1 MRSVV
6 NLAYEAVMSWLPWS
20 ERGKSRRLLSDYLD
34 GELSARDRDQVEE
47 GTALNAAARGRL
59 DAYSRATELVGAATR
74 PPMIPDAVAFADRL
88 MALVADREGRV
99 VESRRRPR
107 LVSPAVLASI
117 GLLVTAGVTLVGLR
131 RRGIL

>member
-1 MRSVV
+1 M
-6 NLAYEAVMSWLPWS
+6 
-20 ERGKSRRLLSDYLD
+20 LSDYLD
-34 GELSARDRDQVEE
+34 GELSARDRDQAEE
-47 GTALNAAARGRL
+47 EITLNAAARGRL

-74 PPMIPDAVAFADRL
+74 PPVIPDAVAFADRL
-88 MALVADREGRV
+88 MALVADRDGRV

>member
-6 NLAYEAVMSWLPWS
+6 TLAYEAVMSWLPWS

-34 GELSARDRDQVEE
+34 GELSARDRDQAEE
-47 GTALNAAARGRL
+47 EIALNAAARARL

-99 VESRRRPR
+99 VESSHRPR

-117 GLLVTAGVTLVGLR
+117 GFLVTAGVTLVGLR

>member
-1 MRSVV
+1 MTRETLICGRPEAISVQAHDRIRKEH
-6 NLAYEAVMSWLPWS
+6 N
-20 ERGKSRRLLSDYLD
+20 G
-34 GELSARDRDQVEE
+34 SARV
-47 GTALNAAARGRL
+47 ARGRL

-74 PPMIPDAVAFADRL
+74 PPVIPDAVAFADRL

-99 VESRRRPR
+99 VESPRRPR

>member
-1 MRSVV
+1 M
-6 NLAYEAVMSWLPWS
+6 PP
-20 ERGKSRRLLSDYLD
+20 RG
-34 GELSARDRDQVEE
+34 
-47 GTALNAAARGRL
+47 GRL
-59 DAYSRATELVGAATR
+59 HAYSRATELVGAATR
-74 PPMIPDAVAFADRL
+74 PAVSPDAVAFADRL

-99 VESRRRPR
+99 VESPRRPR

>member
-1 MRSVV
+1 
-6 NLAYEAVMSWLPWS
+6 MSWLPWS

-34 GELSARDRDQVEE
+34 GELSARDRDQAEE
-47 GTALNAAARGRL
+47 EITLNAAARGRL
-59 DAYSRATELVGAATR
+59 DAYNRATELVDAATR
-74 PPMIPDAVAFADRL
+74 PPVIPDAVAFADRL

-99 VESRRRPR
+99 VESPRRPR

>member
-1 MRSVV
+1 
-6 NLAYEAVMSWLPWS
+6 MSWLPWS

-47 GTALNAAARGRL
+47 GIALNAAARGRL
-59 DAYSRATELVGAATR
+59 DAYSRATELVGGATR
-74 PPMIPDAVAFADRL
+74 PPVIPDAVAFADRL

-99 VESRRRPR
+99 VESPRRPR